1 MTKKQ
6 PGTEPGET
14 RVVVLV
20 EETGGNTVRVES
32 THPSKASAI
41 ITALDR
47 TFAAYSDDIETETRT
62 WVGLA
67 DGLFSAFRHAFK
79 LPSAKTVM
87 SRHQRDVQ
95 LDQRQE
101 DLDKRERG
109 LDAKG
114 SGLEVR
120 EALLV
125 DAREALDKQA
135 DELAERESRPV
146 VITGESVNVMP
157 DGKATVRV
165 VVNGVLRE
173 YVETIVEL
181 PTWARMS
188 GTSPTEALSDL
199 ANAFNWDTATDLPDW
214 QVAERILEYI
224 GGLTAMNAE
233 IKGTRT
239 LVEIG
244 TDAGPTVIDGET
256 KDQRNARRDAER
268 EPDDAEPTVG
278 TGPITTVHITPLDE
292 SGSPSGPTQTQQ
304 AKAVELIRK
313 RDRNLT

>member
-1 MTKKQ
+1 MSKQQ
-6 PGTEPGET
+6 PGQPGKT

-32 THPSKASAI
+32 TQPGKASAI

-62 WVGLA
+62 WVDLA

-125 DAREALDKQA
+125 EAREALDKQA
-135 DELAERESRPV
+135 DDLAVRESRPIAV
-146 VITGESVNVMP
+146 TGESVIVP
-157 DGKATVRV
+157 LDGPVTVRV
-165 VVNGVLRE
+165 NINDLVYTYTETDVSRELVDPANVKAVLT
-173 YVETIVEL
+173 YH
-181 PTWARMS
+181 
-188 GTSPTEALSDL
+188 
-199 ANAFNWDTATDLPDW
+199 ANAWNWDTATGLPDR
-214 QVAERILEYI
+214 QVAERILDYI
-224 GGLTAMNAE
+224 SGLISMNAE
-233 IKGTRT
+233 IKGAGNVLPEDLETPEPVEVRT
-239 LVEIG
+239 FH
-244 TDAGPTVIDGET
+244 DDGVPVL
-256 KDQRNARRDAER
+256 NL
-268 EPDDAEPTVG
+268 DDAEPTVG

-292 SGSPSGPTQTQQ
+292 SGSPSGPTQTHQ